1 MHACATPAA
10 LAPSARLRYGA
21 WAVPLA
27 FAALPLYVHW
37 PAHMAAQPGWNLAA
51 LGGLLLAVRVID
63 AALDPWIGQRLDRLG
78 ERGHDWLPRLGLG
91 GAALMGAGWSAL
103 FLLDWPPGAAG
114 WSLAALALLLTSL
127 GYSVA
132 QLALQ
137 AWGVQLAQAES
148 QAGPDHAAE
157 AAQVRWVSARELGAL
172 AGVLVA
178 SLLPALAGWP
188 ATVALWWLLAGLA
201 AWALL
206 PLRSVA
212 SAPWSAPVRAAAL
225 VEARVPPHTLPRAWV
240 GPLLVQLV
248 SGIASAVP
256 SALVLLVVGDVLGG
270 GPSLQALALLLYF
283 GSAAAALPL
292 ASRAVQRWGVA
303 RAWSLGMGAAAL
315 AFLPFEV
322 MTVPNWT
329 LLFTL
334 LRARKSLRHRV
345 EHAAVGGERREVERI
360 AGHRRARLAPEAP
373 LHRDGIFGVE
383 VVGHL
388 HDAGAVD
395 RHPRAEP
402 RAVGRV
408 EHRSVPRAPHPIGRA
423 EVGRLER
430 RPRLDA
436 DPDRP
441 GVEHAPLLRQGARVD
456 VQRVARLACD
466 AGPPGDEE
474 RVRGVLH
481 ARGEGFARIG
491 RDAREHEAHRER
503 RGGAR
508 GVVPC
513 RELEVDQLPLPA
525 DDRHGKIHRVRREVR
540 SAHAP
545 GEGVDRSVLALSR
558 WTPGAKAVE
567 SQAGLHRTVSSDRVE
582 ARQSHHAAKVCGL
595 LGKSA
600 RGR

>member
-132 QLALQ
+132 QLAQQ

-292 ASRAVQRWGVA
+292 ASRAVQRWGAA

-315 AFLPFEV
+315 AFLPFGMAPTPAVFLLMCLLTGAALALE
-322 MTVPNWT
+322 T
-329 LLFTL
+329 LAGQTL
-334 LRARKSLRHRV
+334 WIARLEAGGAAQRARGFGWWALVNKSTLALAAGLALPLAHALGYRAAQGDAAAHDPAALLAVYVGLPVAFKLAAAALWALPRHRK
-345 EHAAVGGERREVERI
+345 EIAA
-360 AGHRRARLAPEAP
+360 
-373 LHRDGIFGVE
+373 
-383 VVGHL
+383 
-388 HDAGAVD
+388 
-395 RHPRAEP
+395 
-402 RAVGRV
+402 
-408 EHRSVPRAPHPIGRA
+408 
-423 EVGRLER
+423 
-430 RPRLDA
+430 
-436 DPDRP
+436 
-441 GVEHAPLLRQGARVD
+441 
-456 VQRVARLACD
+456 
-466 AGPPGDEE
+466 
-474 RVRGVLH
+474 
-481 ARGEGFARIG
+481 
-491 RDAREHEAHRER
+491 
-503 RGGAR
+503 
-508 GVVPC
+508 
-513 RELEVDQLPLPA
+513 
-525 DDRHGKIHRVRREVR
+525 
-540 SAHAP
+540 
-545 GEGVDRSVLALSR
+545 
-558 WTPGAKAVE
+558 
-567 SQAGLHRTVSSDRVE
+567 
-582 ARQSHHAAKVCGL
+582 
-595 LGKSA
+595 
-600 RGR
+600 